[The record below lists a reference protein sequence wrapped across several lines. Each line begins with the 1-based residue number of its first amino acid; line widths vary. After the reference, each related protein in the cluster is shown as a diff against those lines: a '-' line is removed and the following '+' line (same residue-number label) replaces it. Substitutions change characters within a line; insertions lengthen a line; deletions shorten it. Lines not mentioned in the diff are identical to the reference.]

1 MPKIDWS
8 SILFLGRHPP
18 SISISIYIVCF
29 QVPTYNKQPYL
40 RNSLSDSIYLHV
52 LTIPSNKC
60 KYRYMI
66 FVYHNTFVSW
76 FYLFDPYPI
85 STISDN
91 LSKAQN
97 NEVWGFGDLRC
108 GEAESFL
115 ILLSDCSSLPIFSSY
130 QWSCGLIPATTSYA
144 LLLPAM

>member
-1 MPKIDWS
+1 
-8 SILFLGRHPP
+8 
-18 SISISIYIVCF
+18 
-29 QVPTYNKQPYL
+29 
-40 RNSLSDSIYLHV
+40 
-52 LTIPSNKC
+52 
-60 KYRYMI
+60 MI

-130 QWSCGLIPATTSYA
+130 QWSCGLILATTSYA